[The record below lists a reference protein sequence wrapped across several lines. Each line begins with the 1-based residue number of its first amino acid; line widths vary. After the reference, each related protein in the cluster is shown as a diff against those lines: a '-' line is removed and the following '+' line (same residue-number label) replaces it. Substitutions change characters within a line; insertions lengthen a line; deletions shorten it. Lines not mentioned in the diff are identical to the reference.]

1 MQVPP
6 VLPIDVTAIVALVM
20 GISIILIPVAGLTL
34 RFAIKPA
41 VEAIARSFEHRG
53 LEDTVSVMER
63 RLGILE
69 RQMESMETTV
79 NRLADVVEFQ
89 NELHAGQ
96 PPPSLP
102 PDEPSET
109 KS

>member
-6 VLPIDVTAIVALVM
+6 VLPIDLTAIVAIVM

-53 LEDTVSVMER
+53 LEDTVAVLER
-63 RLGILE
+63 RLEVLE
-69 RQMESMETTV
+69 RQVESMDTTV
-79 NRLADVVEFQ
+79 NRLAEAVEFQ
-89 NELHAGQ
+89 NELQAGRRQ
-96 PPPSLP
+96 SSLP
-102 PDEPSET
+102 VGEPPET
-109 KS
+109 RS